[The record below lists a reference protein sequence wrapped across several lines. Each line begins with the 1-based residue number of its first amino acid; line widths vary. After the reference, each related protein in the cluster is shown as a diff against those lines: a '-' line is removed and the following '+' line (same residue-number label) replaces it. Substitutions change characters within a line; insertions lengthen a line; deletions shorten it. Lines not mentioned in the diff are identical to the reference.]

1 MSNEWYDVTVG
12 VPVKRKKYIDEIE
25 IEYDNDLGTFHAVGL
40 FSKITNDEPVFIEVL
55 TGTVINW
62 DKTVKRWRYYNA
74 D

>member
-1 MSNEWYDVTVG
+1 MQSEWYDVTVG
-12 VPVKRKKYIDEIE
+12 VPVKRKNRIDEIE

>member
-25 IEYDNDLGTFHAVGL
+25 YDNDLGTFHAIGL
-40 FSKITNDEPVFIEVL
+40 FSKIKNDEPVFIEVL